1 MTKPATLR
9 DLRASLPVN
18 SLVLHDVFGFGHTDG
33 IVQCSTG
40 SADDAYVAV
49 RFDDDDYR
57 INNCLVGEGV
67 DEETGESYKYGFRRI
82 RLDYLEL
89 DQEAVVSDYCEQARN
104 VCEAIGEE
112 HLVQLAQ
119 LDEDEEDEAAFA
131 AFMSEEF
138 DG

>member
-1 MTKPATLR
+1 MTIITETIRTLR
-9 DLRASLPVN
+9 QTLPTN

-40 SADDAYVAV
+40 SVGDAWVAV

-67 DEETGESYKYGFRRI
+67 DEETGETYKYGYRRI
-82 RLDYLEL
+82 RLSFLEL
-89 DQEAVVSDYCEQARN
+89 DQEQVVSDYCQQGRDA
-104 VCEAIGEE
+104 CEAIAEKA
-112 HLVQLAQ
+112 QLAQ
-119 LDEDEEDEAAFA
+119 LDEEEEDDAAYAAFLA
-131 AFMSEEF
+131 DEF

>member
-1 MTKPATLR
+1 MTITTETIRTLR
-9 DLRASLPVN
+9 QTLPTN

-40 SADDAYVAV
+40 SVDDAWVAV

-67 DEETGESYKYGFRRI
+67 DEETGETYKYGYRRI
-82 RLDYLEL
+82 RLSYLEL
-89 DQEAVVSDYCEQARN
+89 DQEQVVSDYCQQARD
-104 VCEAIGEE
+104 VCEARAEK
-112 HLVQLAQ
+112 AQ
-119 LDEDEEDEAAFA
+119 LDEDEEDEAAYA
-131 AFMSEEF
+131 AFLADEF

>member
-1 MTKPATLR
+1 MTIPTETIRTLR
-9 DLRASLPVN
+9 QTLPTN

-40 SADDAYVAV
+40 SVDDAWGAV

-67 DEETGESYKYGFRRI
+67 DEETGETYKYGYRRI
-82 RLDYLEL
+82 RLSYLEL
-89 DQEAVVSDYCEQARN
+89 DQEQVVSDYCQEARDA
-104 VCEAIGEE
+104 CEAIAERKQE
-112 HLVQLAQ
+112 
-119 LDEDEEDEAAFA
+119 EDEEDEAAYA
-131 AFMSEEF
+131 AFLADEF